1 VDLLEFTALKSDL
14 WGSPSYSISAFRNCK
29 KSLNSKKSLSQI
41 IDMFRDVNYPSRI
54 CLAYVDGVIAS
65 VQILAILVRND
76 WPFSFG
82 TGGHF
87 AAEYTCERRK

>member
-1 VDLLEFTALKSDL
+1 MDILRFGIKT
-14 WGSPSYSISAFRNCK
+14 SICLVTKEVSV
-29 KSLNSKKSLSQI
+29 LGE
-41 IDMFRDVNYPSRI
+41 MPDVNYPSRI

-87 AAEYTCERRK
+87 AAEYTPFLPY